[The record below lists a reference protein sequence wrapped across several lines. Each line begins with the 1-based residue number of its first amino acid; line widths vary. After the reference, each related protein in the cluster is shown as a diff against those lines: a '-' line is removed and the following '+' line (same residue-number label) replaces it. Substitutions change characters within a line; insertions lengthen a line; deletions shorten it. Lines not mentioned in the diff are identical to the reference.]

1 MNAENEKKL
10 LTDFPK
16 LYSQYHLPMTKTA
29 MMWGWECG
37 DGWFDLIYE
46 LSKKISELDPKA
58 EATQVKEKFGK
69 LRFCVMS
76 DSDSEYEDKSAKI
89 IGLLSEYEDKS
100 AETCERCGDTETART
115 RDDDGWLVTLCE
127 KCMKEYKKE
136 RGIT

>member
-16 LYSQYHLPMTKTA
+16 LYSQYHLR
-29 MMWGWECG
+29 ECG

-46 LSKKISELDPKA
+46 LSKKITELDPKA
-58 EATQVKEKFGK
+58 EATQVKEKFGT

-76 DSDSEYEDKSAKI
+76 DSDKI
-89 IGLLSEYEDKS
+89 IGLISEYEDKS

-115 RDDDGWLVTLCE
+115 RDDDGWLVTLCD
-127 KCMKEYKKE
+127 KCYERRYKEDDY
-136 RGIT
+136 T

>member
-29 MMWGWECG
+29 MMWGCECG

-46 LSKKISELDPKA
+46 LSKKITELDPKA
-58 EATQVKEKFGK
+58 EATQVKEKFGM

-76 DSDSEYEDKSAKI
+76 DSDKI
-89 IGLLSEYEDKS
+89 IGLISEYEDKS

-115 RDDDGWLVTLCE
+115 RGDGWLVTLCD
-127 KCMKEYKKE
+127 KCYERRYKEDDY
-136 RGIT
+136 T